1 ETGGRMETGMSQKEL
16 KRVHLA
22 NVAGSRLRGDD
33 IPPGNVSSL
42 ESVKISGS
50 AILAMGRR
58 GELREW
64 NGMQVMRG
72 LSESFAARSGAP
84 LALTIG
90 NFDGVHRAHRA
101 MLERTVE
108 AAADLELRP
117 AVLTFHPP
125 PKEFFARRTGAG
137 VLPRLSTLTDKLQ
150 RFREAGIEQVVIARF
165 NDALAAQSAQE
176 FIEVTLT
183 QRLGTR
189 WLLVGDD
196 FRFGHKRAGTID
208 LLRAAPA
215 FTVERMHTVVVDGER
230 VSSTAIR
237 AALQAGGLE
246 IAEKMLGRP
255 YSITGRVA
263 HGEKLGRAL
272 GFPTANL
279 PLRFTPPLAGIF
291 AVRIDGL
298 GEKSRYGV
306 ASLGTRPT
314 VNEQARPLLE
324 VFVFDFDEPIYGRR
338 ICVSFLH
345 KLRDEVKYPDLDSL
359 QAQIRRDADAARAWV
374 DRLETAS

>member
-1 ETGGRMETGMSQKEL
+1 
-16 KRVHLA
+16 
-22 NVAGSRLRGDD
+22 
-33 IPPGNVSSL
+33 
-42 ESVKISGS
+42 
-50 AILAMGRR
+50 
-58 GELREW
+58 
-64 NGMQVMRG
+64 MQVTRG
-72 LSESFAARSGAP
+72 LSEAAAALGDGAP

-101 MLERTVE
+101 MLDRTVD

-125 PKEFFARRTGAG
+125 PKEFFARRAGAG
-137 VLPRLSTLTDKLQ
+137 IVPRLSTLAGKLQ
-150 RFREAGIEQVVIARF
+150 RFRQAGIEQVVIAEF
-165 NDALAAQSAQE
+165 NDALAAQSAQA
-176 FIEVTLT
+176 FIDAILT
-183 QRLGTR
+183 QRLNTR

-208 LLRAAPA
+208 LLRGAPA
-215 FTVERMHTVVVDGER
+215 FAVERMHTVVVDGER
-230 VSSTAIR
+230 VSSTAVR
-237 AALQAGGLE
+237 AALQAGALDVAG
-246 IAEKMLGRP
+246 KMLGRP

-298 GEKSRYGV
+298 GDKPRYGV
-306 ASLGTRPT
+306 ASLGLRPT
-314 VNEQARPLLE
+314 VNTQARPLLE

-338 ICVSFLH
+338 ICVSFLR
-345 KLRDEVKYPDLDSL
+345 KLRDEVKYPDLPSL
-359 QAQIRRDADAARAWV
+359 QAQIRRDAEQARAYV
-374 DRLETAS
+374 DQMETVP